1 MSADA
6 GVSDAAVSGRAVGG
20 CDDGGMDEV
29 RPLAVVDIDGVV
41 ADVRHRLHHLEGRRK
56 DWDAFFAAAVDDPP
70 HLEGVHLV
78 HRLATD
84 HDVLFLTGRPEH
96 LRADTVDWL
105 ERHGLGGHRLAMRPA
120 NDRRPAAQVKLRR
133 LRDEARR
140 QPIGVVVDDDPKV
153 VAAVKG
159 AGYLV
164 LHADWE
170 ARTDEEDDTLLTA
183 QEVEGKT

>member
-1 MSADA
+1 
-6 GVSDAAVSGRAVGG
+6 
-20 CDDGGMDEV
+20 MDEE

-70 HLEGVHLV
+70 HQEGLNLV
-78 HRLATD
+78 GKLAVD

-96 LRADTVDWL
+96 LRGDTAAWL

-120 NDRRPAAQVKLRR
+120 NDRRPAAQVKLAR
-133 LRDEARR
+133 LRNEARQR
-140 QPIGVVVDDDPKV
+140 PVGVVVDDDEKV
-153 VAAVKG
+153 VAAVEG
-159 AGYLV
+159 AGFLV

-170 ARTDEEDDTLLTA
+170 ARSAEEDETLLVA
-183 QEVEGKT
+183 QEVEGET